1 MKIFFTKSIGLVA
14 FFLLSLIQLAE
25 VNGQCATAAAATRS
39 HTDISCFG
47 ANDGSITVEI
57 TDGTGPFQF
66 DLFDNNVGTFV
77 TLAVTENQL
86 GDGRTVIY
94 TDVYPGSFQVVVFK
108 SGCPPIQITDGF
120 TGFLIDEPT
129 AIVASVNTVTND
141 CDNLGSG
148 AIDISVSGGTPPYTF
163 NWSNGE
169 TTEDVSALAAG
180 TYSVDILDANSC
192 PITLSGI
199 IVESG
204 PNAGMFNG
212 TAGEV
217 CTTDPPFNLF
227 TLLDGSQDAG
237 GAWSTLSGVGAS
249 VNASSGEV
257 NFTAATAG
265 TFTFRYTASV
275 PSCTDDT
282 EDVTVNVT
290 AAANAGVY
298 LGTAGEVCTT
308 DTAFDLTTLLDGSQ
322 DGGGTWSDT
331 NGSGATIT
339 TNNANFTGVSAG
351 TYTFTYTVTGTAPC
365 GDDSEVV
372 TVNVNAAPNAGAF
385 IGTAGEACTTDIA
398 FDLFAL
404 LNGTEDG
411 GGSWAVTSGVGAVLN
426 AASGAVDFSAA
437 TAGVFTFE
445 YTVAGA
451 GSCVDDVESVTVN
464 LTAAANAGN
473 YVGTAGEVCTSD
485 TAFDLTTLLN
495 GSQDGG
501 GTWSDT
507 NGSGA
512 TITAND
518 ANFTGVSAG
527 TYTFTYTVTSTAPCG
542 DDSEVVTVNVNAAPN
557 AGAFIGTAGE
567 ACTTDIAFD
576 LFALLN
582 GTEDG
587 GGSWAVTSGVG
598 AVLNAASGAVDFS
611 AATAGVF
618 TFEYTVAGAGSCVD
632 DVESVTVNLTTAANA
647 GNYVGTAGEVCT
659 SDTAFDLTTL
669 LDGSQDGGGTWSDTN
684 GSGATITANDANF
697 TGVSAGTYTFTY
709 TVTGTAPCG
718 DDSEV
723 VTVNVNAAPNAGAFI
738 GTAGEACTTD
748 IAFDLFALL
757 NGTEDGGGSW
767 AVTSGVG
774 SVVNAGSGAVD
785 FSAATAGVFTYEYT
799 VAGAG
804 SCVDDVESVTVNLTA
819 AANAGNYVGTAGEVC
834 TTDTAFD
841 LTTLLDG
848 SQDGGGTW
856 SDTNGSGATITA
868 NDANFTGVSAG
879 TYTFTYTVPGTA
891 PCGDDSEVV
900 TVNVNAA
907 PNAGA
912 FIGTAGEAC
921 TTDIAFDL
929 FALLNGTE
937 DGGGSWAVTNGVGS
951 VVNAASGA
959 VDFSAATAGVFTYE
973 YTVAGAGSCVD
984 DVESVT
990 VNLTTA
996 ANAGNYVGTAGEVC
1010 TTDTA
1015 FDLTTLLD
1023 GSQDGGGTWSDTN
1036 GSGATITANDANFTG
1051 VSAGTYTFT
1060 YTVPGTAPCGDDS
1073 EVVTVN
1079 VNAAPNA
1086 GAFIGT
1092 AGEACTTDIAFDL
1105 FALLNGTEDG
1115 GGSWAVTNGVGSV
1128 VNAASGAVDFS
1139 AATAGVFTYEYTV
1152 AGAGSC
1158 VDDVESVTVNLTTA
1172 ANAGNYV
1179 GTAGE
1184 VCTTDTAFDLTT
1196 LLDGSQ
1202 DGGGTWSDT
1211 NGSGATIT
1219 ANDANFTGV
1228 SAGTYTFTYTVP
1240 GTAPC
1245 GDDSEVVTVNVNAA
1259 PNAGAFIGT
1268 AGEACTTETAFD
1280 LTTLL
1285 DGSQDGGGTWSD
1297 TDGSGATI
1305 MANDANFTGVAAGTY
1320 TFTYTVTGSGS
1331 CVDDTEV
1338 VTLNLTAGPTAEAGS
1353 DSTLCDATTFD
1364 LSTLTTP
1371 PSAMNGTITWS
1382 TASVDGSFDDA
1393 TIEQPIYTFGTDELA
1408 SGTAE
1413 LFLTVTGAAGCDAA
1427 IDTVVF
1433 AIGASPI
1440 FNTPLA
1446 DQSTCYGETPTI
1458 TADVSGGAGLTWTTI
1473 PDTGR
1478 GTFSAAN
1485 AATTDYVPVEADSIA
1500 GSVQLVLTVA
1510 GSGACNAVS
1519 DTLTLIINSIRV
1531 EANTI
1536 TNSTGCGVADGAID
1550 ITVTSNAA
1558 GDTFAFAWTGPS
1570 GFTASVEDI
1579 AGLEGGTYNVTTTSD
1594 LTGCVTSA
1602 SFNIVDPV
1610 PFTLANFT
1618 LINQTQCGA
1627 DDGSVTFDVAGG
1639 TGPFNYYIV
1648 DTNAAMEVIGSR
1660 SDADASATYN
1670 FASLA
1675 PGDYEVFVEDG
1686 TCTLGTTFTIDPV
1699 MEITATVSGTTLA
1712 TCGAADGSITL
1723 DVTDVGNDFEV
1734 TTDDGINTPTT
1745 TTETAGTT
1753 TVTING
1759 LALGTYTITVRDVVT
1774 NCSLALNQAISEDAP
1789 FTVDSETVTD
1799 ISTCGGSDGAID
1811 LDISGLS
1818 GAETYTWTGPTGFTD
1833 PGTQDLSGLSIAGA
1847 YEVTI
1852 EDAGCTVV
1860 RSYNLSAPAQPTAG
1874 TGSSGVVGL
1883 GDNPFDLFTLLS
1895 GNDAGGVWTLDGGAT
1910 LPVVDATT
1918 GIADFTGTASGIY
1931 TFTYTITTIPTC
1943 TDAATVTVDFRSF
1956 DCANTKF
1963 SIITE
1968 EATCS
1973 GVQDGLVFLFL
1984 QQVSN
1989 ADSLKAVINGT
2000 DTLTFVNP
2008 GNGSLVELD
2017 TIFFSGNYDIT
2028 LYDAILGCD
2037 STKTILIGEKQSII
2051 PSLDKT
2057 DPTCDNPEGQI
2068 QVSLT
2073 GTFDFVLLDASD
2085 AEIDRNSTGVFA
2097 NLVPATYGV
2106 AFENTGSQIC
2116 KVDTLKNIILNV
2128 PTAVSNGT
2136 LDVTVVEPTC
2146 NTNTA
2151 QVIVNFGLTGTF
2163 AYQILD
2169 ENDVEVTA
2177 DTTDLGTVTFDL
2189 DTTGVFDLV
2198 VSNQDNPGICEPN
2211 RRSFSI
2217 LRSGGFTAI
2226 ASNKQDVVCFG
2237 DSTGSVIITLNGIAS
2252 GFYSF
2257 DSGISWIEFTSGNVL
2272 NGLPATNNILVSDQP
2287 GTSACEIS
2295 VVVDIMHLSQPIAL
2309 GGAITLVTQASC
2321 TAAEAIGEINI
2332 PVISGGVAPY
2342 TLSIDGTPVTLDAS
2356 RNIGGLARN
2365 VSNLLITDAIGC
2377 SETFEI
2383 GSIVSPNEVRLVDN
2397 AIKEINPGEN
2407 CLLQPEGIIL
2417 EIGQNTLDNVSGP
2430 FNLIIN
2436 KVDETEVFEFT
2447 LDVDASGSPVFQI
2460 GPGLD
2465 FEFDFEKG
2473 ARYRWTVRS
2482 VANEQACSADGFIN
2496 ITAGA
2501 IVPSFELQGIDAQ
2514 CFGQS
2519 GAISLTNIV
2528 ADTGLPLVI
2537 QLFNDRDDLIRTFV
2551 QPGIPLSNSF
2561 TIDPSTFGFL
2571 ETGTYNIR
2579 LLQKPV
2585 GCVDSIPS
2593 EYLPTII
2600 DGPTAELFVE
2610 LIPEPQ
2616 VPPSVELSRNEMN
2629 PMPTTRPDFSDGSI
2643 SIRLV
2648 SPTSAT
2654 GYSAQI
2660 FLVEPLG
2667 NNNVALYDLP
2677 SDPIS
2682 FREDNTLTFSNLL
2695 PGIYEIEYYDAFGCG
2710 TAGNKLV
2717 RNTADDGFEITVDFD
2732 RSPFIPNIFTP
2743 GTNGIND
2750 EFEILNLPDNGAEL
2764 LVTNRTGA
2772 IVYRSKNYRLGN
2784 LWDGGD
2790 LPDGVYFYQL
2800 TIDNKT
2806 YNGWVELLRDNGSR

>member
-1 MKIFFTKSIGLVA
+1 MTLTVTPAPIADAGDDIGICAGDNLDLSTSGTVA
-14 FFLLSLIQLAE
+14 ATNEQSVAWATSGDGSFSNMIAE
-25 VNGQCATAAAATRS
+25 TPIYTPGTSDISTGTVTLTLTAFGVGACGNDVDNMTLTITPAPTVDAGSDEEICSDESFVINTAATPANATN
-39 HTDISCFG
+39 F
-47 ANDGSITVEI
+47 
-57 TDGTGPFQF
+57 
-66 DLFDNNVGTFV
+66 
-77 TLAVTENQL
+77 
-86 GDGRTVIY
+86 
-94 TDVYPGSFQVVVFK
+94 
-108 SGCPPIQITDGF
+108 
-120 TGFLIDEPT
+120 
-129 AIVASVNTVTND
+129 ASV
-141 CDNLGSG
+141 
-148 AIDISVSGGTPPYTF
+148 
-163 NWSNGE
+163 
-169 TTEDVSALAAG
+169 
-180 TYSVDILDANSC
+180 
-192 PITLSGI
+192 
-199 IVESG
+199 
-204 PNAGMFNG
+204 
-212 TAGEV
+212 
-217 CTTDPPFNLF
+217 
-227 TLLDGSQDAG
+227 
-237 GAWSTLSGVGAS
+237 AWSTSGS
-249 VNASSGEV
+249 
-257 NFTAATAG
+257 G
-265 TFTFRYTASV
+265 TFTDATLIATTYNPSPADITAGSV
-275 PSCTDDT
+275 TLTLNATGNISCP
-282 EDVTVNVT
+282 TVND
-290 AAANAGVY
+290 AM
-298 LGTAGEVCTT
+298 L
-308 DTAFDLTTLLDGSQ
+308 LTISP
-322 DGGGTWSDT
+322 
-331 NGSGATIT
+331 A
-339 TNNANFTGVSAG
+339 
-351 TYTFTYTVTGTAPC
+351 
-365 GDDSEVV
+365 
-372 TVNVNAAPNAGAF
+372 
-385 IGTAGEACTTDIA
+385 
-398 FDLFAL
+398 
-404 LNGTEDG
+404 
-411 GGSWAVTSGVGAVLN
+411 
-426 AASGAVDFSAA
+426 
-437 TAGVFTFE
+437 
-445 YTVAGA
+445 
-451 GSCVDDVESVTVN
+451 
-464 LTAAANAGN
+464 
-473 YVGTAGEVCTSD
+473 
-485 TAFDLTTLLN
+485 
-495 GSQDGG
+495 
-501 GTWSDT
+501 
-507 NGSGA
+507 
-512 TITAND
+512 
-518 ANFTGVSAG
+518 
-527 TYTFTYTVTSTAPCG
+527 
-542 DDSEVVTVNVNAAPN
+542 
-557 AGAFIGTAGE
+557 
-567 ACTTDIAFD
+567 
-576 LFALLN
+576 
-582 GTEDG
+582 
-587 GGSWAVTSGVG
+587 
-598 AVLNAASGAVDFS
+598 
-611 AATAGVF
+611 
-618 TFEYTVAGAGSCVD
+618 
-632 DVESVTVNLTTAANA
+632 
-647 GNYVGTAGEVCT
+647 
-659 SDTAFDLTTL
+659 
-669 LDGSQDGGGTWSDTN
+669 
-684 GSGATITANDANF
+684 
-697 TGVSAGTYTFTY
+697 
-709 TVTGTAPCG
+709 
-718 DDSEV
+718 
-723 VTVNVNAAPNAGAFI
+723 
-738 GTAGEACTTD
+738 
-748 IAFDLFALL
+748 
-757 NGTEDGGGSW
+757 
-767 AVTSGVG
+767 
-774 SVVNAGSGAVD
+774 
-785 FSAATAGVFTYEYT
+785 
-799 VAGAG
+799 
-804 SCVDDVESVTVNLTA
+804 
-819 AANAGNYVGTAGEVC
+819 
-834 TTDTAFD
+834 
-841 LTTLLDG
+841 
-848 SQDGGGTW
+848 
-856 SDTNGSGATITA
+856 
-868 NDANFTGVSAG
+868 
-879 TYTFTYTVPGTA
+879 
-891 PCGDDSEVV
+891 
-900 TVNVNAA
+900 
-907 PNAGA
+907 
-912 FIGTAGEAC
+912 
-921 TTDIAFDL
+921 
-929 FALLNGTE
+929 
-937 DGGGSWAVTNGVGS
+937 
-951 VVNAASGA
+951 
-959 VDFSAATAGVFTYE
+959 
-973 YTVAGAGSCVD
+973 
-984 DVESVT
+984 
-990 VNLTTA
+990 
-996 ANAGNYVGTAGEVC
+996 
-1010 TTDTA
+1010 
-1015 FDLTTLLD
+1015 
-1023 GSQDGGGTWSDTN
+1023 
-1036 GSGATITANDANFTG
+1036 
-1051 VSAGTYTFT
+1051 
-1060 YTVPGTAPCGDDS
+1060 
-1073 EVVTVN
+1073 
-1079 VNAAPNA
+1079 
-1086 GAFIGT
+1086 
-1092 AGEACTTDIAFDL
+1092 
-1105 FALLNGTEDG
+1105 
-1115 GGSWAVTNGVGSV
+1115 
-1128 VNAASGAVDFS
+1128 
-1139 AATAGVFTYEYTV
+1139 
-1152 AGAGSC
+1152 
-1158 VDDVESVTVNLTTA
+1158 
-1172 ANAGNYV
+1172 
-1179 GTAGE
+1179 
-1184 VCTTDTAFDLTT
+1184 
-1196 LLDGSQ
+1196 
-1202 DGGGTWSDT
+1202 
-1211 NGSGATIT
+1211 
-1219 ANDANFTGV
+1219 
-1228 SAGTYTFTYTVP
+1228 
-1240 GTAPC
+1240 
-1245 GDDSEVVTVNVNAA
+1245 
-1259 PNAGAFIGT
+1259 
-1268 AGEACTTETAFD
+1268 
-1280 LTTLL
+1280 
-1285 DGSQDGGGTWSD
+1285 
-1297 TDGSGATI
+1297 
-1305 MANDANFTGVAAGTY
+1305 
-1320 TFTYTVTGSGS
+1320 
-1331 CVDDTEV
+1331 
-1338 VTLNLTAGPTAEAGS
+1338 PTAEAGS
-1353 DSTLCDATTFD
+1353 DSTLCDATTFDLSTLTTPPSAVNGTIAWSTASVDGAFNDATIEQPIYTFGTDEIANGTAKLFLTVTGTAGCDAAIDSVVFTLTDGVLLEVGPDNTICSDEVYDFSSLAIGDQPAATGFASLSWETKGDGTFDDINILVPTYTPGTNDLTNGTVELKLIAFGAGSCPDVADSLVLTITPAPIAEAGSDSTLCDATTFDLSTLTTPPSAMNGTIAWSTASVDGSFDDATIEQPIYTFGTDEITNGTAKLFLTVTGAASCDAAIDSVVFTLTDGVLLEAGPDNTICSDEVYDFSALAIGDQPAATGFASLSWETKGDGTFDDINILVPTYTPGTNDLTSGTVELKLIAFGAGSCPDVADSLVLTITPAPTAEAGSDSTLCDATTFDLSTLTTPPSAMNGTITWSTASVDGSFDDATIEQPIYTFGTDEITNGTANLFLTVTGAASCDAAIDSVVFTLTDGVLLEAGPDNTICSDEVYDFSALAIGDQPAATGFASLSWETKGDGTFDDINILFPTYTPGTNDLTNGTVELKLTAFGAGSCPDVADSLVLTITPAPTAEAGSDSTLCDATTID

-2116 KVDTLKNIILNV
+2116 KVDTLKNIIINV

-2616 VPPSVELSRNEMN
+2616 VPLSVELSRNEMN

-2732 RSPFIPNIFTP
+2732 RSAF
-2743 GTNGIND
+2743 
-2750 EFEILNLPDNGAEL
+2750 
-2764 LVTNRTGA
+2764 
-2772 IVYRSKNYRLGN
+2772 YSKYIYTRN
-2784 LWDGGD
+2784 
-2790 LPDGVYFYQL
+2790 
-2800 TIDNKT
+2800 
-2806 YNGWVELLRDNGSR
+2806 